1 MFPVLFLYPE
11 FGETDFVEEWRESET
26 LEQHIQVRTVRVPY
40 TVYTV
45 HILRN
50 GENQRHWNSAFR
62 LYVCTVL
69 YCVYSAYII
78 CMKRESDI
86 GTVHSDYMYVLY
98 CTVCT
103 LHI

>member
-26 LEQHIQVRTVRVPY
+26 LEQHIQVRTVRFPY

-50 GENQRHWNSAFR
+50 GENQRH
-62 LYVCTVL
+62 
-69 YCVYSAYII
+69 
-78 CMKRESDI
+78 
-86 GTVHSDYMYVLY
+86 
-98 CTVCT
+98 
-103 LHI
+103 